1 MEENIQALDE
11 LNRRNL
17 EMLFSISPW
26 TIVGGLIFG
35 ILGIWMFRKARK
47 EGNSKLMWVG
57 VALMAYQLFTLDPIP
72 IWAVGLSLSALAY
85 RWRNNSMNT
94 TEYK

>member
-35 ILGIWMFRKARK
+35 ILGVWIFRKARK
-47 EGNSKLMWVG
+47 EGNIKLMWVG
-57 VALMAYQLFTLDPIP
+57 VAMMAYQLFTMDPIA
-72 IWAVGLSLSALAY
+72 IWAIGISLSALAY
-85 RWRNNSMNT
+85 RW
-94 TEYK
+94 K

>member
-35 ILGIWMFRKARK
+35 ILGVWIFRKARR
-47 EGNSKLMWVG
+47 EHNSKLMWVG
-57 VALMAYQLFTLDPIP
+57 VALMAYQLFTMDPIP
-72 IWAVGLSLSALAY
+72 IWAIGISLLALAY
-85 RWRNNSMNT
+85 RWQ
-94 TEYK
+94 

>member
-17 EMLFSISPW
+17 ELLLSISPW

-35 ILGIWMFRKARK
+35 LLGIWIFRKARRD
-47 EGNSKLMWVG
+47 GNKKLMWVG

-72 IWAVGLSLSALAY
+72 IWAVGLALSALAY
-85 RWRNNSMNT
+85 HW
-94 TEYK
+94 K